1 MKKVVLFLVFFLTLI
16 KLSGQSQGIA
26 YQAILID
33 KNAKEIPGVDVVGN
47 YLPNQPI
54 TIRFSIINQT
64 GNNDYQEEHQTTTDE
79 FGMINLVIGN
89 GSVTAESPG
98 NFTDIDWNG
107 TPKNLRVEISLDE
120 TTGTF
125 EEFSLEP
132 LMFVPYAFHRNI
144 TATDSMIIA
153 GTSYLNDQVTITADI
168 NGADN
173 VTTSYP
179 LIVKGSN
186 QGIGIIVDGS
196 RDNTNNFVT
205 FWDSQGIQ
213 GRIEGQ
219 TLDDLTSEP
228 QYIYDQALLAA
239 KLVAQGV
246 NTGIAAGASII
257 DPGNVGI
264 EVTNLGLLSF
274 EIAEYEIFSHSNLGV
289 TYQSGSGDYAE
300 WLPRLNPDEKIVFG
314 QIVGVFGGKV
324 SKETNGTDM
333 LMVVS
338 KSPIVLGNMPPDSLG
353 EANCEK
359 VAFMGQVPVWII
371 GKVNIGDFIVPYKSG
386 TGFGKAIAPKELT
399 IDMMD
404 KIVGVAW
411 SAGDKEFLNV
421 VNMEVGL
428 KSNEWVGFIKSNK
441 KKIETLNIEIES
453 LQKENKLLKNQMNKT
468 NEILTRI
475 LPGFESEMKEYMT
488 KSDDKIKN
496 ND

>member
-1 MKKVVLFLVFFLTLI
+1 MKKFVFFLMFFSALT

-33 KNAKEIPGVDVVGN
+33 KDNKEIPGVDAVGN

-64 GNNDYQEEHQTTTDE
+64 GNNDYQEEHQTITDE
-79 FGMINLVIGN
+79 FGMIDLVIGN

-98 NFTDIDWNG
+98 TFTDIDWNG
-107 TPKNLRVEISLDE
+107 TPKNLRVEISLGE
-120 TTGTF
+120 TAGTF
-125 EEFSLEP
+125 EEFSFEP
-132 LMFVPYAFHRNI
+132 LMFVPYAFHKNI

-173 VTTSYP
+173 LTASYP
-179 LIVKGSN
+179 LLVQGSN

-205 FWDSQGIQ
+205 FWDANGIQ

-219 TLDDLTSEP
+219 TLSDQASDP
-228 QYIYDQALLAA
+228 QYIYDQALFVAKTATQVANVASAALAS
-239 KLVAQGV
+239 VV
-246 NTGIAAGASII
+246 
-257 DPGNVGI
+257 DPGNVVI
-264 EVTNLGLLSF
+264 ESANSLLLAG
-274 EIAEYEIFSHSNLGV
+274 EITEYEIFAHSNLGV
-289 TYQSGSGDYAE
+289 TYQSGAGDYAE

-314 QIVGVFGGKV
+314 QIVGVFGGKI
-324 SKETNGTDM
+324 SKNTDGADM

-338 KSPIVLGNMPPDSLG
+338 KSPIVLGNMPTDSIG

-371 GKVNIGDFIVPYKSG
+371 GKVNIGDYIVPYKSG
-386 TGFGKAIAPKELT
+386 TGFGKAIAPKDLT

-411 SAGDKEFLNV
+411 SAGDKDFLNV

-441 KKIETLNIEIES
+441 QKIESLNTEIES
-453 LQKENKLLKNQMNKT
+453 LKKENELLKNQLDKT
-468 NEILTRI
+468 NEILSR
-475 LPGFESEMKEYMT
+475 LVPGFEAEMKGFVS
-488 KSDDKIKN
+488 KSDMGQKEN
-496 ND
+496 